1 MNKMAHMKRI
11 MLSGIVFFACL
22 SGVWGQAEERG
33 DVVYRCY
40 QRLESELLDSLKK
53 AAFPFK
59 GVTAL
64 KREAEALKENSRVA
78 V

>member
-40 QRLESELLDSLKK
+40 QRLESELLDSLKR
-53 AAFPFK
+53 PRSRSK
-59 GVTAL
+59 G
-64 KREAEALKENSRVA
+64 
-78 V
+78 